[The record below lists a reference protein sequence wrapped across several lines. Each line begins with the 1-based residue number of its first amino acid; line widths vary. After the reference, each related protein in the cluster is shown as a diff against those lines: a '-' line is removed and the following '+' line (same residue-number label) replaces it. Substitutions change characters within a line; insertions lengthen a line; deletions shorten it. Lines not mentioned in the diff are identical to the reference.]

1 MLIENVQVF
10 QENCTFMPGKIR
22 IEDGKFA
29 ESENISVQEERVD
42 GEGCYAIPGLVD
54 LHFHGCVGHD
64 LCDASE
70 EGIQKMAQYEATVG
84 VTSICPATM
93 TLPEEV
99 LHQIMSV
106 AGRYKT
112 KAESKQPRFEAK
124 LAGVHM
130 EGPFLSAARKG
141 AQAAEHIRKCD
152 IQLFRTLQ
160 SASQGMIKLVDVA
173 PEESGAFE
181 FIEQMRE
188 EVVISLAHTEA
199 DYETASRAFAKGAS
213 HVAHLFNAMPP
224 LNHRNPGVIGA
235 ARDASHCHVELI
247 CDGVHVHPSMVRA
260 AFSMFGPERMILI
273 SDSMRATGLND
284 GWYTL
289 GGQDVCVTGKK
300 AVLRDGTIAGSV
312 TDLMGCLRTAV
323 LDMGISLENAVA
335 CATMNPAKEI
345 GIFSKCGSISVGK
358 DADLVL
364 LDQELNVKAVYVNGI
379 KR

>member
-152 IQLFRTLQ
+152 IDRK
-160 SASQGMIKLVDVA
+160 S
-173 PEESGAFE
+173 
-181 FIEQMRE
+181 
-188 EVVISLAHTEA
+188 VV
-199 DYETASRAFAKGAS
+199 
-213 HVAHLFNAMPP
+213 
-224 LNHRNPGVIGA
+224 
-235 ARDASHCHVELI
+235 
-247 CDGVHVHPSMVRA
+247 
-260 AFSMFGPERMILI
+260 
-273 SDSMRATGLND
+273 
-284 GWYTL
+284 
-289 GGQDVCVTGKK
+289 
-300 AVLRDGTIAGSV
+300 
-312 TDLMGCLRTAV
+312 
-323 LDMGISLENAVA
+323 
-335 CATMNPAKEI
+335 
-345 GIFSKCGSISVGK
+345 
-358 DADLVL
+358 
-364 LDQELNVKAVYVNGI
+364 
-379 KR
+379 